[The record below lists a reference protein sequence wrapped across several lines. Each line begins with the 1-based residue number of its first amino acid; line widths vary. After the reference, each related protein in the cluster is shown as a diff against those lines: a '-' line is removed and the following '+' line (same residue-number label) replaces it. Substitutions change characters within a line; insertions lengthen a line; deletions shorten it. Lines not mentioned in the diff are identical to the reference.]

1 MSFPIGA
8 SLRSTG
14 RPRVRRPGVGGNR
27 KLCWEC
33 WEWEDGARPHD
44 LPTSAGANFPLALS
58 LAVSACEIHA
68 GRPAQQPALQKG
80 DPTLGDLAAPSP
92 AAILT
97 GAALASTTATNSKRI
112 AAAVRLGWLAERQA
126 PEKKHGEMRA
136 SRNTSKSFTLASTVW
151 AQDPAPMLR
160 CRR

>member
-1 MSFPIGA
+1 MSLPIGA
-8 SLRSTG
+8 SLRPTG

-68 GRPAQQPALQKG
+68 GRPAQQPAVQKG

-92 AAILT
+92 PP
-97 GAALASTTATNSKRI
+97 
-112 AAAVRLGWLAERQA
+112 QY
-126 PEKKHGEMRA
+126 
-136 SRNTSKSFTLASTVW
+136 
-151 AQDPAPMLR
+151 
-160 CRR
+160 